1 MLNIKLPSP
10 LAKGLA
16 IATLGIGCPLM
27 LYASTFPTR
36 AWCDVQQNGT
46 SVTATPIGQ
55 KSDFYWFL
63 VGLGVAQG
71 FAAWQ
76 LYRAVFEAKST
87 TETAGSL
94 PASTLQEVGAMPAW
108 TAPTPV
114 REEIAYTV
122 PISSTIPVQVT
133 PEAWGGSGER
143 DYSAPTPGEKQVDTA
158 WFTRARGYKLV
169 QIFGGQGSGKS
180 TLAKALVR
188 ERVAKGHYVEVW
200 DVHRDAMNWIGLP
213 VYGGGMNYKAVDERM
228 KWAHKLIES
237 RYQEI
242 DQKGEDNCNF
252 QPVTIVVEEL
262 TNMAKRCEAS
272 DDFYEAALSDIRKV
286 SVFVLFISHDRTLAA
301 SGGSKGLARA
311 RDASMLEIELFASSD
326 PTTGEERPTGKGRMK
341 LPGEAQEKIDIE
353 IAPWMMVPK
362 GFDYRSVMPQQRSES
377 VQSDPEQTE
386 SRTPEPTLN
395 ESRTLSPDKDY
406 SDSEPAEN
414 QVELEEGDAN
424 FIAELGLETD
434 EAKLNR
440 INQLKAAG
448 LNQEQIILAIWGAK
462 KGGSKAY
469 RTALD
474 EYKRLTHEG

>member
-36 AWCDVQQNGT
+36 AWCDLKQEGQEIV
-46 SVTATPIGQ
+46 ATPIGQ

-63 VGLGVAQG
+63 LGLGVAQG

-76 LYRAVFEAKST
+76 LYRASQFET
-87 TETAGSL
+87 TARTAGQL
-94 PASTLQEVGAMPAW
+94 PQSDLQEVGELPRRTVQDSLAS
-108 TAPTPV
+108 TVPV
-114 REEIAYTV
+114 R
-122 PISSTIPVQVT
+122 STIPVQVA
-133 PEAWGGSGER
+133 PEACGGEYGR
-143 DYSAPTPGEKQVDTA
+143 DYSAPSPVVEQFETIDTA
-158 WFTRARGYKLV
+158 WFIRAKGYKLV

-180 TLAKALVR
+180 TLAKVLVR
-188 ERVAKGHYVEVW
+188 ERVASGHYVEVW

-272 DDFYEAALSDIRKV
+272 DEFYEAALSDIRKV
-286 SVFVLFISHDRTLAA
+286 SVFVVFISHDRTLSA

-311 RDASMLEIELFASSD
+311 RDASMLEIELFAESD
-326 PTTGEERPTGKGRMK
+326 SATGEERPSGKGRMK

-353 IAPWMMVPK
+353 FAPWMMVPK

-377 VQSDPEQTE
+377 VQNDPSQTQ
-386 SRTPEPTLN
+386 SRKDEPTPN
-395 ESRTLSPDKDY
+395 ESRTLPPDKDY
-406 SDSEPAEN
+406 SNSEPAEN
-414 QVELEEGDAN
+414 QVELEESDAN

-462 KGGSKAY
+462 KGGSKGY
-469 RTALD
+469 RAAMD
-474 EYKRLTHEG
+474 ELKRLTHEG